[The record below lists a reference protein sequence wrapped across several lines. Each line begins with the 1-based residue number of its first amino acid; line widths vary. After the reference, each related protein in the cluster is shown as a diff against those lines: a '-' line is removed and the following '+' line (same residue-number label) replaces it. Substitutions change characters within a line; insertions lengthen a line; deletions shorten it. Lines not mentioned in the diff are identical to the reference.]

1 MRHLAFMRAIVSVA
15 ASRRKRCARVS
26 SRDDVNDCDVGSMQK
41 RNCTIVGHQIELP
54 PSTNGESDH
63 AFCDANAVVLDVVV
77 AVRNVSG
84 INAQ

>member
-1 MRHLAFMRAIVSVA
+1 
-15 ASRRKRCARVS
+15 
-26 SRDDVNDCDVGSMQK
+26 MQK

-63 AFCDANAVVLDVVV
+63 PFCDANAVGRDVAV